1 MLVRDRFPYPF
12 ICLLKVPLLGGTFP
26 YSRIGHDG
34 ESPPAGGMINPYNL
48 PLSFIDLHK
57 MREADDKAEKRDDLQ
72 ETEDYGD
79 EEDILDLRMPKE
91 GGAKGGGRGKG
102 KKRNRGRR
110 APRDKT
116 RFRQS

>member
-1 MLVRDRFPYPF
+1 M
-12 ICLLKVPLLGGTFP
+12 GGTSP
-26 YSRIGHDG
+26 YSRIGHDR
-34 ESPPAGGMINPYNL
+34 ESPTPAGGMINPYH
-48 PLSFIDLHK
+48 LSLLFIDLPK

-91 GGAKGGGRGKG
+91 GGAKGGGRGKS

>member
-1 MLVRDRFPYPF
+1 MTNPYY
-12 ICLLKVPLLGGTFP
+12 LPLL
-26 YSRIGHDG
+26 
-34 ESPPAGGMINPYNL
+34 
-48 PLSFIDLHK
+48 FIDLHK

-79 EEDILDLRMPKE
+79 EEDILDLRKPKE

>member
-1 MLVRDRFPYPF
+1 MTNPYY
-12 ICLLKVPLLGGTFP
+12 LPLL
-26 YSRIGHDG
+26 
-34 ESPPAGGMINPYNL
+34 
-48 PLSFIDLHK
+48 FIDLQK

-116 RFRQS
+116 RFRQSWINYCC